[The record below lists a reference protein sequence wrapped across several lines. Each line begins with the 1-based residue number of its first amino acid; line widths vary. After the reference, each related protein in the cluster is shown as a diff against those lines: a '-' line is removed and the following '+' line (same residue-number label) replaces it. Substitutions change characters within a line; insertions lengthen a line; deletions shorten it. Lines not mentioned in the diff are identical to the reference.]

1 MNTDFK
7 DYYKILE
14 VDRKATEQEIK
25 TAYRKAARKYHPDL
39 HTKSEKT
46 ASEEKFREIN
56 EANSVLS
63 DAGKRAQ
70 YDDLVE
76 KRQNGQKWQAPPPDT
91 GTYDNYT
98 GGGMNANDFSD
109 FFASMFGREG
119 TDGSRR
125 DFRQERRTRGQDIES
140 ELELTMAEAYL
151 GGQKTIQFSIR
162 ERCPGCGGTGSVS
175 QKICQT
181 CSGTGTK
188 TVSKILDVKIP
199 RFIRDGNK
207 IRLKGQGGEGF
218 SDGDKGDLL
227 LTVII
232 RPDADFILK
241 GNDLETAVTINP
253 EQAVLGCKI
262 FIKTIDGK
270 VKVTIPPMFH
280 NGQKLRLK
288 SKGWPDQDGNRGDE
302 YVKIMIDIPDS
313 LMTTEQEIYQ
323 HLADMKKE
331 VRKP

>member
-63 DAGKRAQ
+63 DTEKRAQ

-76 KRQNGQKWQAPPPDT
+76 KRQNGQRWQAPPDT
-91 GTYDNYT
+91 GRYENHAEGD
-98 GGGMNANDFSD
+98 MNADSFSD

-140 ELELTMAEAYL
+140 ELELTIEEAYH

-175 QKICQT
+175 QRICQT

-188 TVSKILDVKIP
+188 TINKILDVKIP
-199 RFIRDGNK
+199 RFIREGNK
-207 IRLKGQGGEGF
+207 IRLKGQGGEG
-218 SDGDKGDLL
+218 SSNGDKGDLL
-227 LTVII
+227 LTVSIL
-232 RPDADFILK
+232 PNANFILN
-241 GNDLETAVTINP
+241 GNDLETTAKINP
-253 EQAVLGCKI
+253 EQAVLGCNI
-262 FIKTIDGK
+262 FIITIDGQ
-270 VKVTIPPMFH
+270 VKVTVPPMFH

-288 SKGWPDQDGNRGDE
+288 SKGWPDKDGNRGDE
-302 YVKIMIDIPDS
+302 YVKIIIDIPDS
-313 LMTTEQEIYQ
+313 LMTSEQEIYQ
-323 HLADMKKE
+323 RLADMRKE